1 MYRGKSF
8 LGIVPARGSSKR
20 LPRKNI
26 LPLAGKPLI
35 AWTIEAAKKSKYLDR
50 IIVSTEDKEIA
61 EVSRNYG
68 AEVMIRPEHLATDKS
83 STVDVILDLLEKI
96 ENLYDY
102 IVLLQPTSPLRNEK
116 HIDEAIELLFTKN
129 ADAIISVCE
138 AEHSP
143 LWMNTLPEDGNMKDF
158 LNKNIIHKRSQDLPK
173 YYRLNG
179 AIYIIDTKIFLNK
192 KTFFIDNNIYSYQM
206 PKELS
211 IDIDDRFDFFIAE
224 CTINFFLK
232 DIIPDNMEKCI

>member
-1 MYRGKSF
+1 MYRGKTF
-8 LGIVPARGSSKR
+8 LGIIPSRGGSKR

-50 IIVSTEDKEIA
+50 VIVSTEDKEIA
-61 EVSRNYG
+61 EVSKNYG
-68 AEVMIRPEHLATDKS
+68 AEVTIRPEHLATDESK
-83 STVDVILDLLEKI
+83 TVDVILDLLEKI
-96 ENLYDY
+96 DDFYDY

-116 HIDEAIELLFTKN
+116 HIDSAIELLFEKN

-179 AIYIIDTKIFLNK
+179 AIYICKTELFREC
-192 KTFFIDNNIYSYQM
+192 KTFFI
-206 PKELS
+206 KEKVFAYIMERIFS
-211 IDIDDRFDFFIAE
+211 VDIDTYIDFLIYE
-224 CTINFFLK
+224 V
-232 DIIPDNMEKCI
+232 IIEKLL

>member
-1 MYRGKSF
+1 MYREKTF
-8 LGIVPARGSSKR
+8 LGIIPARGGSKR

-35 AWTIEAAKKSKYLDR
+35 AWTIDAAKKSKYLDR

-68 AEVMIRPEHLATDKS
+68 AEVVNRPGHLATDES

-96 ENLYDY
+96 ERSYDY

-116 HIDEAIELLFTKN
+116 HIDEAIELLFKKN

-143 LWMNTLPEDGNMKDF
+143 LWMNTLPEDGKMNNF
-158 LNKNIIHKRSQDLPK
+158 LSPNLLNKRSQDLPK

-179 AIYIIDTKIFLNK
+179 AIYICEKESFKKYKSFFLKEKVFAYIMAQIYSVDIDTKIDFLISEVILTKSFN
-192 KTFFIDNNIYSYQM
+192 
-206 PKELS
+206 L
-211 IDIDDRFDFFIAE
+211 
-224 CTINFFLK
+224 
-232 DIIPDNMEKCI
+232 